1 MTSVIELSPVSR
13 ARTVSFLSILGLTP
27 QALCFRLLR
36 RLIPLVLLLCV
47 VPSFAHAQQNID
59 ELQRGFKQPPD
70 DTRIMMRWWWFGP
83 AVTKPQLEREMRLM
97 KEGGIGGFE
106 VQPVYPVALDDETAG
121 IKTLPFLSD
130 EFLDA
135 LRFTSEKAR
144 ELGLR
149 FDLTLGSGWP
159 FGGPFV
165 PLSDAAGKL
174 RYERVK
180 VSGTRVKL
188 PDIGIGEKL
197 LAVFLASTQNEIVV
211 SQSLQEITEIR
222 DGAAWVP
229 SGLAGPHEVLF
240 FISSRTGMQVKRP
253 AIGSEGYVLNHLD
266 RNATE
271 NYLRN
276 VGDRLMQAFPTNRPY
291 AI

>member
-1 MTSVIELSPVSR
+1 M
-13 ARTVSFLSILGLTP
+13 
-27 QALCFRLLR
+27 
-36 RLIPLVLLLCV
+36 
-47 VPSFAHAQQNID
+47 
-59 ELQRGFKQPPD
+59 
-70 DTRIMMRWWWFGP
+70 
-83 AVTKPQLEREMRLM
+83 TKPQLEREMRLM

-130 EFLDA
+130 EFIDA

-180 VSGTRVKL
+180 VSSNSRRVKV

-197 LAVFLASTQNEIVV
+197 LAVFLARTQNE
-211 SQSLQEITEIR
+211 TDRATKPAR
-222 DGAAWVP
+222 D
-229 SGLAGPHEVLF
+229 H
-240 FISSRTGMQVKRP
+240 
-253 AIGSEGYVLNHLD
+253 
-266 RNATE
+266 
-271 NYLRN
+271 
-276 VGDRLMQAFPTNRPY
+276 
-291 AI
+291 

>member
-1 MTSVIELSPVSR
+1 
-13 ARTVSFLSILGLTP
+13 
-27 QALCFRLLR
+27 
-36 RLIPLVLLLCV
+36 
-47 VPSFAHAQQNID
+47 
-59 ELQRGFKQPPD
+59 
-70 DTRIMMRWWWFGP
+70 MMRWWWFGP

-130 EFLDA
+130 EFIDA

-180 VSGTRVKL
+180 VSANSRRVKV

-197 LAVFLASTQNEIVV
+197 LAVFVARTENESIQP
-211 SQSLQEITEIR
+211 QSLREITDIK
-222 DGAAWVP
+222 DGAVW
-229 SGLAGPHEVLF
+229 LAADISGPHEVLF

-253 AIGSEGYVLNHLD
+253 AVGSEGYVLNHLD
-266 RNATE
+266 RTATD
-271 NYLRN
+271 N
-276 VGDRLMQAFPTNRPY
+276 
-291 AI
+291 